1 VVEVK
6 KDQFP
11 QIKHIQTLL
20 FKETASWEVKD
31 VEIES
36 LVKRIKS

>member
-6 KDQFP
+6 KYQFP

-20 FKETASWEVKD
+20 FKETISWEVTD
-31 VEIES
+31 VETES